1 MTAAAYVKEL
11 TGPEAAQA
19 LSALCTLAKS
29 KEGRREIEAALGG
42 HTLLRECTCSREPK
56 VRKNAYRLLG
66 ALGDITDGPCL
77 AEALRQEETFF
88 AIPSLLLALGSL
100 GQEAALRAYVP
111 PVSTGEAMDKH
122 VAEIALARQKAL
134 QTFEKRERK
143 PIDRLDQPR
152 EVLCFAPQGFLFCLI
167 SELRALGFAP
177 EERGEAAL
185 VTTDRMDI
193 LYQADCLTEALLPI
207 AREVPLE
214 VDRLATAAGPMPS
227 TPYRIEL
234 RGFTRDRRK
243 LIRLLSD
250 VLEGEN
256 NPSDYDW
263 ELRVD
268 CHMDTADLY
277 WKLCNGVDAR
287 YPWRVRS
294 LPASMHPALAACL
307 SRYAMGLGRVG
318 KPRVLDPFCGSGSLL
333 FEREKWGNCKALI
346 GVDKSGSAVEAAR
359 ENARAGGSKAS
370 FVTKDILRFECREG
384 FDLILSNMP
393 FGNRVGNHQSNKEL
407 YQRFVRRLPL
417 LLTEKGTAVLYTM
430 EYRLL
435 EACLKNVRGLKLR
448 EVRRTE
454 AGGLLPWVFVI
465 DREPG
470 DFH

>member
-42 HTLLRECTCSREPK
+42 HTLLRECACSREPK

-193 LYQADCLTEALLPI
+193 LFQADCLTEALLPI

-214 VDRLATAAGPMPS
+214 VDRLAAAAGPMPS

-250 VLEGEN
+250 ALEGEN

-287 YPWRVRS
+287 YPW
-294 LPASMHPALAACL
+294 
-307 SRYAMGLGRVG
+307 
-318 KPRVLDPFCGSGSLL
+318 RVLDPFCGSGSLL